1 MGQIIYQSHWVILT
15 IRWDNPREP
24 VAQLL
29 AHSKHSLNCSFNYS
43 FISSEKRRRFENM
56 DLELANSHVLISI
69 VLWA

>member
-1 MGQIIYQSHWVILT
+1 MIK
-15 IRWDNPREP
+15 WDNPCEP

-29 AHSKHSLNCSFNYS
+29 AHSKHSLNCSFYYG
-43 FISSEKRRRFENM
+43 FISSEKRRGFKNM